1 MNDTLI
7 MLGKRIADL
16 RTKRGFTQEKL
27 AELIEYSTNHISK
40 LELAR
45 TNPSFD
51 LLVNISKALDVEMK
65 ELFNFD
71 EYQSTTFI
79 KKEFDKLL
87 LEQPENELIIN
98 YKNKIDEK
106 FAFN

>member
-79 KKEFDKLL
+79 KKEFDKLIQGSEPKNLKL
-87 LEQPENELIIN
+87 LYRI
-98 YKNKIDEK
+98 YRSIDS
-106 FAFN
+106 

>member
-1 MNDTLI
+1 MNDTLT

-27 AELIEYSTNHISK
+27 AEMVDYSTNHISK

-45 TNPSFD
+45 TNPSFA
-51 LLVNISKALDVEMK
+51 LLVDISRALGVEMK

-71 EYQSTTFI
+71 EYQSTTYI
-79 KKEFDKLL
+79 KKEFGKLIQDSEPKKLKLL
-87 LEQPENELIIN
+87 YRI
-98 YKNKIDEK
+98 YRSIDS
-106 FAFN
+106 

>member
-51 LLVNISKALDVEMK
+51 LLVNISKALGVEMK

-79 KKEFDKLL
+79 KKEFDKLIQGSEPKKLKL
-87 LEQPENELIIN
+87 LYRI
-98 YKNKIDEK
+98 YRSIDS
-106 FAFN
+106 

>member
-1 MNDTLI
+1 MNDTLV

-79 KKEFDKLL
+79 KKEFDKLIQCSEPKKLKL
-87 LEQPENELIIN
+87 LYRI
-98 YKNKIDEK
+98 YRSIDS
-106 FAFN
+106 